1 MSERKKNACV
11 LKSKKTWYAVN
22 SNDYRIQFNKAILAL
37 KQILIQFRKELK
49 GTQKNIPYLVIRA
62 GPVARPV
69 EGSEHLSS
77 NVIRWRWGSQG
88 TVITKDLPWTCSF
101 PGFVY
106 KMNKQHILSFSW
118 NWRIKHWH
126 SQISQSY
133 QNRKVK
139 VTITVTSVVTINVP
153 IPNSK

>member
-49 GTQKNIPYLVIRA
+49 GTQKNIPYSVIRA

-77 NVIRWRWGSQG
+77 NVIRWR
-88 TVITKDLPWTCSF
+88 
-101 PGFVY
+101 
-106 KMNKQHILSFSW
+106 
-118 NWRIKHWH
+118 
-126 SQISQSY
+126 
-133 QNRKVK
+133 
-139 VTITVTSVVTINVP
+139 
-153 IPNSK
+153 